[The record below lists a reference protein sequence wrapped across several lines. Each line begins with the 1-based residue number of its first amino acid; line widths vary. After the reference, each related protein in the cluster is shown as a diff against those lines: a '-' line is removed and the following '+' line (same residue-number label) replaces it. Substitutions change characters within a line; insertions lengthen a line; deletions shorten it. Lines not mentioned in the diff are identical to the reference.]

1 MASPIPCVPC
11 CATTQTINVPGIQG
25 NSGTDGAD
33 GISSYAILGGAGLA
47 AIPADGANTGSLLFS
62 GPGTSPTS
70 WMVVGMYVIL
80 GQGPGAALANPGPY
94 TFEIASVDDA
104 THATLTRRAAAN
116 DGASASVDVGA
127 ILTPEGVPGVNAV
140 SGTTTTTLS
149 GILVGNGANVS
160 AVTNPLPIANGG
172 TAATTVPDATKALS
186 TRFRL
191 LAKVT
196 AADFNIVTDQA
207 IANLPAKWIIRRI
220 VVQNASVN
228 MTTAAGG
235 FYTGAGK
242 TGTVIVAAAQVYS
255 ALTAAGIWID
265 LTLAAGVLT
274 GTAALTATTIYFA
287 LTTAQ
292 GAAATADIYIFGDDI
307 S

>member
-1 MASPIPCVPC
+1 MTTIPCTPC
-11 CATTQTINVPGIQG
+11 CATTQTVNIPGIAG
-25 NSGTDGAD
+25 NTGADGDD

-47 AIPADGANTGSLLFS
+47 AIPADGADTPSLTFS
-62 GPGTSPTS
+62 GPGTAPTS

-80 GQGPGAALANPGPY
+80 GQGAGVALGAPGPY

-116 DGASASVDVGA
+116 DGVSATVSVGA
-127 ILTPEGVPGVNAV
+127 ILTPEGIPGVNAI
-140 SGTTTTTLS
+140 SAATTTAYS
-149 GILVGNGANVS
+149 GFLLGNSVNVTVV
-160 AVTNPLPIANGG
+160 ANPLPIVNGG
-172 TAATTVPDATKALS
+172 TSGNSVGDATRAMDL
-186 TRFRL
+186 RYRL
-191 LAKVT
+191 LAKLT
-196 AADFNIVTDQA
+196 AANFNIVTDQA
-207 IANLPAKWIIRRI
+207 IANLPSKWIIRRI

-292 GAAATADIYIFGDDI
+292 GAAATADIYIWGEDI

>member
-1 MASPIPCVPC
+1 MPSTIPCTPC
-11 CATTQTINVPGIQG
+11 CSVPLSVNIPGIQG
-25 NSGTDGAD
+25 NAGLDGAD

-47 AIPADGANTGSLLFS
+47 AIPADGANTPSLTFS
-62 GPGTSPTS
+62 GPGTEPTS

-80 GQGPGAALANPGPY
+80 GQGSGAALANPGPY
-94 TFEIASVDDA
+94 TFEIASIDSV
-104 THATLTRRAAAN
+104 TNATLTRRAAAN

-127 ILTPEGVPGVNAV
+127 FLAPEGVPGIN
-140 SGTTTTTLS
+140 
-149 GILVGNGANVS
+149 NVS
-160 AVTNPLPIANGG
+160 AATTTAYSGFLLGNSVNVVAVANPLPVVNGG
-172 TAATTVPDATKALS
+172 TGSNAVADAAKAL
-186 TRFRL
+186 TFRYRL

-196 AADFNIVTDQA
+196 AADFNVVTDQA
-207 IANLPAKWIIRRI
+207 IANLPSKWIIRRI
-220 VVQNASVN
+220 TVQNASVN

-242 TGTVIVAAAQVYS
+242 TGTVIVAAAQTYA
-255 ALTAAGIWID
+255 ALTAAGIWMD

-292 GAAATADIYIFGDDI
+292 GAPATADIYIWGEDI